1 MRPKFNINVSR
12 KQYAYIKYCQKKIKI
27 IILFME
33 VEDASLG
40 MMTEAEKAKALC
52 SSVET
57 ESSFFLQGNLVIM
70 TNYLGYG
77 TYSPD

>member
-1 MRPKFNINVSR
+1 MRQKSNINCSI

-33 VEDASLG
+33 VEDADLG

-57 ESSFFLQGNLVIM
+57 ESSFLRQGNLVIM
-70 TNYLGYG
+70 ANDLGSG
-77 TYSPD
+77 TYRPD